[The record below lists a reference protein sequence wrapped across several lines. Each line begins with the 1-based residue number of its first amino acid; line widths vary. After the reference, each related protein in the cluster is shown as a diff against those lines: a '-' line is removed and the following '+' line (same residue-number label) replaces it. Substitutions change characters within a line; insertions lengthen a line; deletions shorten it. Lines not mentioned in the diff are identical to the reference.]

1 MIRVAII
8 GITGYAGVEAARL
21 ILNHPG
27 FQLTFAGGKTFAGKK
42 LSDVYTHFRG
52 ITDIICEETDIDK
65 IAEVADA
72 AIVALPHGAS
82 MELTYALA
90 NKGLKVVD
98 LSADFRYDCLE
109 TYEKVYNIK
118 HACPELNE
126 NAVYG
131 IPELFR
137 EQIKKASVIAN
148 PGCYPTC
155 SILGFAP
162 LLQKQLVGSKS
173 IILDAVSGVSGAGR
187 KSDLSYSFCECTEN
201 FLAYKV
207 ASHRHTSEIEE
218 KFSLLNGQSVKLTF
232 TPHLAPMK
240 RGMMVTG
247 YADLT
252 QEVSATELVQLY
264 KEFYKN
270 EYFVRVMD
278 EGVFPE
284 TKSVAGSNFADI
296 GVTVDRDVN
305 RVIVVSVI
313 DNLGKGASG
322 QGVQNLNLMFGI
334 DEKTGLNASGLYL

>member
-173 IILDAVSGVSGAGR
+173 IILDETIGSIYLQRSG
-187 KSDLSYSFCECTEN
+187 KDL
-201 FLAYKV
+201 
-207 ASHRHTSEIEE
+207 
-218 KFSLLNGQSVKLTF
+218 
-232 TPHLAPMK
+232 P
-240 RGMMVTG
+240 
-247 YADLT
+247 
-252 QEVSATELVQLY
+252 
-264 KEFYKN
+264 
-270 EYFVRVMD
+270 
-278 EGVFPE
+278 
-284 TKSVAGSNFADI
+284 
-296 GVTVDRDVN
+296 
-305 RVIVVSVI
+305 
-313 DNLGKGASG
+313 
-322 QGVQNLNLMFGI
+322 
-334 DEKTGLNASGLYL
+334 